1 MSKISILLIDD
12 SAYMRGMLRSIIN
25 AQPDMVVCGSCS
37 TEVEAGQSLQQNRPD
52 VMLISLD
59 MAGMADLG
67 LLEYLIKIQDTPV
80 IIMSDQTV
88 HAHHITMKALD
99 MGVIG
104 FVGKPKVDSV
114 LAGYGSALC
123 DIIRTASGSRKVN
136 YESRNKVVL
145 EKNGSEVLPMLKRP
159 LLSSEKLLVFGAST
173 GGTEA
178 IKDVLMRL
186 PADSPGI
193 VITQH
198 MPEGFTGSF
207 ALRLDNL
214 CQISVKE
221 AEHGDPILPGNA
233 YIAPGHSH
241 LLINRQNNQYV
252 CELSQAPPVNRHRPS
267 VDVLY
272 NSAAVHAKS
281 NAIGI
286 ILTGMGR
293 DGAEGMRAM
302 HDAGAHTFAQ
312 NEASCVVFGMPKE
325 AIARG
330 GVDEVVALPQI
341 ADQIMAYLR
350 SL

>member
-1 MSKISILLIDD
+1 MLLIDD
-12 SAYMRGMLRSIIN
+12 SAYMRGVLRSIIN
-25 AQPDMVVCGSCS
+25 AQPDLVVCGSCS
-37 TEVEAGQSLQQNRPD
+37 TAVEAGQSLQQNRPD
-52 VMLISLD
+52 VILVSLD
-59 MAGMADLG
+59 VAGMTDLG
-67 LLEYLIKIQDTPV
+67 LLEYLIKIQDSPV
-80 IIMSDQTV
+80 IIMSDQAV
-88 HAHHITMKALD
+88 HAHHITTKALD

-104 FVGKPKVDSV
+104 FVGKPRVEGA
-114 LAGYGSALC
+114 LAEYGSALC
-123 DIIRTASGSRKVN
+123 DIIRTASGSRKDKSA
-136 YESRNKVVL
+136 SRDSVVP
-145 EKNGSEVLPMLKRP
+145 ENETSAVLPMLKRP
-159 LLSSEKLLVFGAST
+159 LISSEKLLVFGAST

-178 IKDVLMRL
+178 IKDILTRL

-207 ALRLDNL
+207 ALRLDHL
-214 CQISVKE
+214 CRISVKE
-221 AEHGDPILPGNA
+221 AKHGDAILPGNA
-233 YIAPGHSH
+233 FIAPGHSH
-241 LLINRQNNQYV
+241 LSIKRQNHQFV

-267 VDVLY
+267 VDVLFH
-272 NSAAVHAKS
+272 SAAVHAKG